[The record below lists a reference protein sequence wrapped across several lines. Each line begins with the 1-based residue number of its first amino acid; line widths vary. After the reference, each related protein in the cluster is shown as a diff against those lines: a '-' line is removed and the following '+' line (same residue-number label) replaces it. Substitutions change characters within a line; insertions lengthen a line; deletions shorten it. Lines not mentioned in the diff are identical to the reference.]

1 MSVDGEGE
9 EEDMEEEEEEEE
21 DLKEMELDSEVLDRG
36 NGEVLEIY
44 FCLVLYEIEVD
55 G

>member
-1 MSVDGEGE
+1 
-9 EEDMEEEEEEEE
+9 
-21 DLKEMELDSEVLDRG
+21 MELDSEVLDRG